1 MLRTNVILVLR
12 GPVPAVVRCQGLSTV
27 ALDRASSEALK
38 RLAATLMS
46 LEQWYWKWRL
56 LSWGEPGN
64 HTWHRGVLLGTG
76 QIVLC

>member
-12 GPVPAVVRCQGLSTV
+12 GPVPAVVRCQVLSTV

-46 LEQWYWKWRL
+46 L
-56 LSWGEPGN
+56 
-64 HTWHRGVLLGTG
+64 VLEMEAAKLG
-76 QIVLC
+76 